1 MALVDF
7 SYVIRQCVI
16 MLAGSFLFLFLLFS
30 YFLLPFH
37 RSYFPQFPASSP
49 YVVAVGGTQG
59 PESGE
64 TEVTCSSITGGVI
77 TSGGGFSDYYK
88 RPSYQ
93 NTVVQNYLNSYTS
106 KNSPYPGYNTTGR
119 GYPDVSLLAYNYYV
133 FVGGQRVPVSGTS
146 ASAPV
151 FAAMVSLVNANR
163 KATGQSLLG
172 WLNPALYSGS
182 ASFVHDITSG
192 QNNCG
197 AYEGRNTVCC
207 GVGFTAQ
214 KGW

>member
-1 MALVDF
+1 LF
-7 SYVIRQCVI
+7 ILCFNFHFI
-16 MLAGSFLFLFLLFS
+16 SFLPFKYS
-30 YFLLPFH
+30 Y
-37 RSYFPQFPASSP
+37 YPQFPASSP

-59 PESGE
+59 PESDQ

-93 NTVVQNYLNSYTS
+93 NTAVQNYLNSYTS

-133 FVGGQRVPVSGTS
+133 VVDGQRVPISGTS
-146 ASAPV
+146 ASTPV

-163 KATGQSLLG
+163 KATGQPLLG

-182 ASFVHDITSG
+182 ASFVHDITAG

-197 AYEGRNTVCC
+197 AYEGRQTVCC